1 MSSALLLLADGRF
14 PAGGHAHSSGLETAV
29 ATGKVTNLS
38 TLESFLLGRLHTTGL
53 VAAAFAA
60 CSHATAFA
68 APTHAAGSFRAGAGQ
83 ADLGAGGGSCTGA
96 GGGEIEDSA
105 GLLLRLDEEFEARVP
120 SPAARLASRKQ
131 GAALLRAARIVWPWE
146 GFGLLPQRRD
156 GAHHAVVLGVTAAA
170 AGLTCGQAAL
180 VACYSPLTGQA
191 SAALR
196 LLGFSPYDIQRLL
209 ARLAPRCDSVAMA
222 ATAFAGKDPADL
234 PMFSS
239 PLADISAEIHAT
251 WEVRLFAS

>member
-14 PAGGHAHSSGLETAV
+14 PAGGHAHSSGLEAAV
-29 ATGKVTNLS
+29 ATGKVTTVS
-38 TLESFLLGRLHTTGL
+38 TLESFLLGRLHSSGL

-60 CSHATAFA
+60 AAHTAA
-68 APTHAAGSFRAGAGQ
+68 LSPNAAAGTA
-83 ADLGAGGGSCTGA
+83 
-96 GGGEIEDSA
+96 GGEILAEA
-105 GLLLRLDEEFEARVP
+105 GPGLLMRLDDEFEARVP
-120 SPAARLASRKQ
+120 SPAARAASRKQ
-131 GAALLRAARIVWPWE
+131 GAALLRAARAVWPWE

-156 GAHHAVVLGVTAAA
+156 GAHHTVVLGVSAAA
-170 AGLTCGQAAL
+170 AGLTCGEAAL

-209 ARLAPRCDSVAMA
+209 ASLAPQCDAVAMA